1 MAYGGHGKALISLLA
16 ACGLGGVGYG
26 THKYIRISPITPP
39 SLTTRGYNA
48 TATVHIPNFASVS
61 KTSTQTIDASPPN
74 AGVTIEVDGQPCL
87 LPTNTAFRKQ
97 SSRGSP
103 SYVLLFAGFASLF
116 LPAILDFTT
125 LGMLV
130 CALASSLIPILFL
143 QMYTVSD
150 FNQPP
155 VLPRSTRTH
164 NGTQTDKEDDDL
176 SSLMANL
183 QAAKDLITEI
193 RQTVDPES
201 ISSES
206 GILDRVKTLKQGWR
220 HEDEKH
226 RGRLSQLERVIVGQ
240 NTNLEQVRRHMR
252 SLEDDDSRLK
262 KYLKESEDEISRII
276 EQSRIEK
283 VSYKSKKEHYKA
295 VAHYIVSAADTG
307 KVMEQGIEDSLQKRL
322 RDILIDHDKKLLVS
336 KQETDTLRTQ
346 LASETKRN
354 IEISQKLAGLNRETD
369 RENIAIEAEIKQQLL
384 RTQKME
390 DAAAD
395 RERELRDELK
405 KVQNEK
411 TTAVNALESRIKTL
425 SWELKTLRD
434 ENSLTLGDLRKYA
447 EDHAHNLINATQEKE
462 VKIAEA
468 KAASDTLKSAI
479 LIWQRKEDVLTKANK
494 DLERRIQ
501 ELNVELTRSREQKE
515 EQLRKEKS
523 KYEFLVAQF
532 KLKNEK
538 LKILEHHLQTYQQVV
553 QAVASEQQRS
563 HEDHSVSNEGGT
575 VQAEIARGV
584 EQWTFSNEKS
594 AAEHDAMN
602 IVKDSDERME
612 LFLPGHTFKPDLCAS
627 HPGDTPEPKTNA
639 TLSLGS
645 QATSP
650 QNWNVQIERGT
661 SPDVAENATASF
673 EGETSRIVNAKP
685 FASTSKGVAANSAAQ
700 NKPNPNLPTTSI
712 PGLFPAGPPTGSGK
726 TSSVSGVLD
735 STQPLPILTDFAS
748 IDFGGSDPATSQPSA
763 TTHPSPRDTAYR
775 FTSIPS
781 PPNDYTATLSEGR
794 RSTEAE
800 INARRK
806 LQPRRRNQT
815 INIRGPMTP
824 QVQSA
829 SSSLNADT
837 ASSGQP
843 SKLELY
849 DKAVSLG
856 RVSHAPWELPFH
868 STW

>member
-26 THKYIRISPITPP
+26 THKYIRISPITPT

-48 TATVHIPNFASVS
+48 TATVHIPNFASAS
-61 KTSTQTIDASPPN
+61 KTSTQKIDASPPN

-130 CALASSLIPILFL
+130 CALASSLISILFL
-143 QMYTVSD
+143 QMYRVSD

-155 VLPRSTRTH
+155 VLPRRTRIH

-183 QAAKDLITEI
+183 QTAKDLITEI

-206 GILDRVKTLKQGWR
+206 GSLDRVKRLKQGWR

-226 RGRLSQLERVIVGQ
+226 RERLSQLERVIVGQ
-240 NTNLEQVRRHMR
+240 NTNLEQVRKHMR

-276 EQSRIEK
+276 EQSSIEK
-283 VSYKSKKEHYKA
+283 VSYKSKKAHYKA
-295 VAHYIVSAADTG
+295 VAHYIVSAADTV
-307 KVMEQGIEDSLQKRL
+307 KAMEQGIEDSLQKRL

-336 KQETDTLRTQ
+336 QQETGTLRTQ

-405 KVQNEK
+405 KVQNER
-411 TTAVNALESRIKTL
+411 TAAVNTLESQIKTL

-479 LIWQRKEDVLTKANK
+479 LIWQRKEDVLTKANE

-523 KYEFLVAQF
+523 KHEFLVAQF

-538 LKILEHHLQTYQQVV
+538 LKTLEHHLQTYQQVV
-553 QAVASEQQRS
+553 QAVAPEQQRS
-563 HEDHSVSNEGGT
+563 LEYHSHSNEGGT
-575 VQAEIARGV
+575 VQAETARGV
-584 EQWTFSNEKS
+584 EQCTFSNEKP
-594 AAEHDAMN
+594 AAEHAAMN
-602 IVKDSDERME
+602 IVKNSDEGME
-612 LFLPGHTFKPDLCAS
+612 LFLPGHTLKPDLCAS
-627 HPGDTPEPKTNA
+627 HPGNTPEPRIN
-639 TLSLGS
+639 
-645 QATSP
+645 ATSP

-673 EGETSRIVNAKP
+673 EGETSRILNAKP
-685 FASTSKGVAANSAAQ
+685 FASTSKGVAADSAAQ

-712 PGLFPAGPPTGSGK
+712 PGLFPTGPPTGSGK

-763 TTHPSPRDTAYR
+763 TTHPSPRDTAHR

-781 PPNDYTATLSEGR
+781 APKDYTTTLSEGR

-829 SSSLNADT
+829 SLSLNADP

-856 RVSHAPWELPFH
+856 RVSLA
-868 STW
+868 TWTYRFTVHGSAKWP